1 MAFKDRNVVK
11 TPQALHMTSSRQ
23 RPIGPTVKNWEVG
36 PATYQGRR
44 VKPKVVLDCGWGR
57 LIFAH
62 TFTGPEEVASTL
74 MQERSGHRDIAFYLR
89 DPHVVL
95 ALRPHK
101 LFLDPSHTFR
111 LWLGDYQ
118 SVGNQKSGMVLTP
131 IQSEAD
137 VTALNRIYAARG
149 MVTADIDLLM
159 KHRRSQKLCYL
170 LAKDQATNEVIGV
183 ILAVNHRLIFDDPEK
198 GSSIWSLAV
207 DPQAH
212 HPGVGEALI
221 RQAAERMKARGCN
234 YVDLSVLHDNYE
246 AIALYRK
253 LGFGRIPVF
262 AVKTRNTI
270 NEKLFAGPSPDQRLN
285 PYATIIVNEA
295 RRRSIDVDVLDAEN
309 GYFRL
314 TFGGRS
320 ITCRESLSE
329 LTTAIAMSRC
339 ADKTLTRR
347 VLQEAGLSVP
357 GQMVANGR
365 KQNGAFLDEHQ
376 SIVVKPATGEQGA
389 GVSVDVR
396 RVKEMESAIT
406 FAGKYGDHV
415 ILEQYV
421 KGEDLRIVLINYE
434 VVAAA
439 VRRPPRITGT
449 GHHTIA
455 ELIDRQ
461 SQRRARLT
469 GGESRIHLDGE
480 TKRCIKEG
488 GYTLTEVLPK
498 GKTITV
504 RKTANLHTGGTIH
517 DVTGKLHP
525 DLATAAV
532 VGAKALAIPVVGFD
546 FIVTSVSKPHYV
558 IIEANERPGLANHE
572 PQPTAERFI
581 DLLFPQTKTPTKL
594 K

>member
-1 MAFKDRNVVK
+1 MASLR
-11 TPQALHMTSSRQ
+11 R
-23 RPIGPTVKNWEVG
+23 RPIGPTVKSWETG
-36 PATYQGRR
+36 PATYKGRR
-44 VKPKVVLDCGWGR
+44 VKPKVALDCGWGR

-74 MQERSGHRDIAFYLR
+74 LEERAGQRDIAFYLR

-95 ALRPHK
+95 ALHPHK

-111 LWLGDYQ
+111 LWLTDYQ
-118 SVGNQKSGMVLTP
+118 PVSNQKHGFVMTP
-131 IQSEAD
+131 IQSDAD
-137 VTALNRIYAARG
+137 AMALNRIYAARG
-149 MVTADIDLLM
+149 MVTVDHGFLM
-159 KHRRSQKLCYL
+159 KHRRSRKLCYL
-170 LAKDQATNEVIGV
+170 LAKDRANQEVIGV
-183 ILAVNHRLIFDDPEK
+183 ILGLNHRLIFDDPEK

-207 DPQAH
+207 DPQTH

-221 RQAAERMKARGCN
+221 RQVAELMKARGCS

-253 LGFGRIPVF
+253 LGFYRIPVF
-262 AVKTRNTI
+262 AIKTRNTI
-270 NEKLFAGPSPDQRLN
+270 NEKLFSGPSPDQRLN
-285 PYATIIVNEA
+285 PYATIIINEA
-295 RRRSIDVDVLDAEN
+295 RRRGIDVDVLDAEA

-329 LTTAIAMSRC
+329 LTSAIAMSRC

-347 VLQEAGLSVP
+347 LLQEAGLSVP
-357 GQMVANGR
+357 DQMVADGLR
-365 KQNGAFLDEHQ
+365 KNREFLKHYQ
-376 SIVVKPATGEQGA
+376 SIVVKPATGEQGT

-396 RVKEMESAIT
+396 TPKEMDSAII
-406 FAGKYGDHV
+406 FAGKFGDHV

-439 VRRPPRITGT
+439 VRHPPRITGT

-455 ELIDRQ
+455 QLIERQ

-469 GGESRIHLDGE
+469 GGESRIPVDRE
-480 TKRCIKEG
+480 TRRCVKES
-488 GYTLTEVLPK
+488 GYALTDCLPK
-498 GKTITV
+498 GKIITV

-517 DVTGKLHP
+517 DVTAKIHP
-525 DLATAAV
+525 DLAAAAV
-532 VGAKALAIPVVGFD
+532 VGAEALAIPVVGFD
-546 FIVTSVSKPHYV
+546 FIVTSISKPHYV

-581 DLLFPQTKTPTKL
+581 DLLFPQTKTPKYL
-594 K
+594 KCPPTR